1 MNGFANIVLLMLFVS
16 GAAAVSDPAMIESV
30 YATRDIPLHLDPAS
44 NFWRASRPVYMEKDS
59 FGKIVSR
66 YRTEVRTRWTTK
78 NLYFLFVCPYEE
90 LHLKPAPNT
99 QKETNKLWNW
109 DVAEVFIGSDF
120 ANINRYKE
128 FEVSPKGEWVDLDI
142 DLSKPHHED
151 GWLWSSGFEVKAR
164 IDESTHTWYGAMR
177 IPLAAID
184 PRPPTAG
191 NAMRINLFRSQ
202 GPPPHPQAVTWQ
214 PPMKESF
221 HVPEHFGL
229 IRLVEEPAEK
239 E

>member
-1 MNGFANIVLLMLFVS
+1 MQIARSSTPRTIFRDAFRAFMRYCGGRDCSKGVGVLILRRNSLLARARNSIASADPIRIFRMTRLYRSISMNGFANIVLLMLFVS

-120 ANINRYKE
+120 ANIN
-128 FEVSPKGEWVDLDI
+128 
-142 DLSKPHHED
+142 
-151 GWLWSSGFEVKAR
+151 
-164 IDESTHTWYGAMR
+164 
-177 IPLAAID
+177 
-184 PRPPTAG
+184 
-191 NAMRINLFRSQ
+191 
-202 GPPPHPQAVTWQ
+202 
-214 PPMKESF
+214 
-221 HVPEHFGL
+221 
-229 IRLVEEPAEK
+229 
-239 E
+239 